1 MDFKQWVPDTS
12 WIPQFDLVTGKDG
25 APAFRLET
33 NNKDITGK
41 IQSRLM
47 SLTLTDN
54 RGLESDQ
61 LDLEL
66 DDSDGQLALPSR
78 GDILTLELG
87 WHGHSLTP
95 KGKFVV
101 DEIEH
106 SGAPDRLTIRARSAD
121 FRGDLNAKREQSYH
135 KQTLESIVSTVAA
148 RNQLQFQISDDLKGI
163 AMHID
168 QTNESDVSFLTRI
181 AKQEGAIASVKNGE
195 LLFIRQGENKTASG
209 KAITPVL
216 ITRKSGDSHRFSLSD
231 REAYTGVI
239 AQWQDTRTA
248 TKQTVKLHKVE
259 TKEGKVEI
267 SIEYKSSEDKS
278 SGKEKSKKDKDSTK
292 KDKNPTKKGE
302 EKGKKKEPEPPKKGK
317 DPKGKSSTP
326 VSLGKPGKVSLAKS
340 GKVNL
345 AKKGPKEPDYIT
357 NGRKGKGRGNGSS
370 SSTETSLEIKGSI
383 SHEEKSESTTEF
395 QQTTTEKKESSSYLS
410 GTEENV
416 LTLSRIFSNKEEAER
431 VATAVWKKM
440 QRGAAQFSITLAMGR
455 ADIYPETPIVLKGFK
470 EEIDG
475 TGWTLVKVTHNLND
489 SGFTTSL
496 DLEIK
501 IDEVEIKPEGSEIKT

>member
-1 MDFKQWVPDTS
+1 MPDTS
-12 WIPQFDLVTGKDG
+12 WIPQFDLVTGKEG

-66 DDSDGQLALPSR
+66 DDSDGQLALPRR

-121 FRGDLNAKREQSYH
+121 FRGDLNVKREQSYH
-135 KQTLESIVSTVAA
+135 KQTLESIVSTIAA

-163 AMHID
+163 SMHID

-195 LLFIRQGENKTASG
+195 LLFIQQGQNKTVSG
-209 KAITPVL
+209 KKISPVL

-231 REAYTGVI
+231 REAYTGVV

-248 TKQTVKLHKVE
+248 TKQTVKLQKVE
-259 TKEGKVEI
+259 TKEGKTEI

-278 SGKEKSKKDKDSTK
+278 SDKDKPKKDKSKKDKDSGK
-292 KDKNPTKKGE
+292 KDKNPTKKE
-302 EKGKKKEPEPPKKGK
+302 DEKGKKKEPESPKKGK
-317 DPKGKSSTP
+317 DPKGKSSAP
-326 VSLGKPGKVSLAKS
+326 VSLGKPGGVSLAKP
-340 GKVNL
+340 GKAKL
-345 AKKGPKEPDYIT
+345 AKKGPKTKGREEPSYIT
-357 NGRKGKGRGNGSS
+357 NGRKGKNKGKGSS
-370 SSTETSLEIKGSI
+370 NTETSLEIKGSI
-383 SHEEKSESTTEF
+383 SHEEKSESKTEF
-395 QQTTTEKKESSSYLS
+395 HQTTTEKTESSSYLS
-410 GTEENV
+410 GTGENV
-416 LTLSRIFSNKEEAER
+416 LTLSRIFSSKVEAER

-455 ADIYPETPIVLKGFK
+455 ADIYPETPVALKGFK

-475 TGWTLVKVTHNLND
+475 TQWTLVKVTHNLND

-501 IDEVEIKPEGSEIKT
+501 LDEVEIKPEGT